1 MKSPFMLR
9 STHNVE
15 VARVQNNYE
24 GQYIELAG
32 AYNSSLKNYEEALSY
47 AQVKVDEEYQ
57 RAVTL
62 CRGQLRAWARDA
74 TYNIFMESTFDM
86 RTGGALRAL
95 FQKATSVLSPAKLLL
110 AEHAEIAK
118 ANAPQPETV
127 SEGLYGGTDRD

>member
-9 STHNVE
+9 STHDAE

-24 GQYIELAG
+24 DQYIELAG
-32 AYNSSLKNYEEALSY
+32 AYNESLMA

-95 FQKATSVLSPAKLLL
+95 FSAATSVLSPSKLVL
-110 AEHAEIAK
+110 AEQEAIAK
-118 ANAPQPETV
+118 ASAPQPKTL
-127 SEGLYGGTDRD
+127 SEGLYGGTGRD